1 MKILSIDLD
10 YIMDKSIELYEDIGW
25 HDIPSIRWSNY
36 YNHIKKEK
44 NNIDLNI
51 NEKNLFYCFDIFLK
65 SIKNCQNVTFSFNH
79 DAILDEISKYSSIDL
94 INIDHHD
101 DVIYGDN
108 LDPDDPNYSI
118 KCMMNLYE
126 KYDSISKIND
136 LHEGNWIS
144 FLNINKQINSYT
156 FIGNKSSMDFG
167 KEKEDFIKK
176 HIPKFEYYT
185 RDRYTFKSYN
195 FDYIFVC
202 LSPQYIPPC
211 HWHYFSMFLSAY
223 KSITGK
229 SYEID
234 EMAIRKFSTNYHY
247 ADVMEKIITEF
258 EA

>member
-1 MKILSIDLD
+1 MRVLSIDLD
-10 YIMDKSIELYEDIGW
+10 YIMGKTIDLYGEIGW

-36 YNHIKKEK
+36 YNHIKEQ
-44 NNIDLNI
+44 NIEVDLFI
-51 NEKNLFYCFDIFLK
+51 DEKNLFYCFDIFLK
-65 SIKNCQNVTFSFNH
+65 AVKNCDNVTFSFNH
-79 DAILDEISKYSSIDL
+79 DSILDELIKYTSIDL

-101 DVIYGDN
+101 DVIYADP
-108 LDPDDPNYSI
+108 LDSSDPNYNI
-118 KCMMNLYE
+118 KYMMNLYE
-126 KYDSISKIND
+126 KYDSIFKSNI

-156 FIGNKSSMDFG
+156 FIGNETSIDFE
-167 KEKEDFIKK
+167 KEKKDFIKK
-176 HIPKFEYYT
+176 HMKKFEYYT
-185 RDRYTFKSYN
+185 KDHYRFKNYD

-229 SYEID
+229 TYKFD

-247 ADVMEKIITEF
+247 SDVMEKIKPEF